1 MPRRGRAINCFQ
13 ICRIMQNGV
22 ERGTLCR
29 LSSSMLA
36 SSIQDP
42 DVEFVAHQLKRG
54 NWINDYEFL
63 EGRGYKLQWTP
74 HGITR
79 MTLLQISLRRQESM
93 SGTLESL
100 DLGDSATD
108 SAIRAF
114 WDACLEELALVDKRS
129 YAVEVFARIIK
140 DWRSF
145 V

>member
-1 MPRRGRAINCFQ
+1 
-13 ICRIMQNGV
+13 
-22 ERGTLCR
+22 
-29 LSSSMLA
+29 MLA

-129 YAVEVFARIIK
+129 NAVEVFARIIK